1 MSAVRKLSGRLAM
14 AGLGLVCGAA
24 VLLALLAQHRY
35 GMEPCPWCILQRMLF
50 VLIAVGSLVAAAL
63 PGMGRRLLSIV
74 LLPFALGGGAAAL
87 WQHFVA
93 AKTNSCALTF
103 ADKVIGFFGLDTRW
117 PEVFEVRATCADA
130 AVSVLGVPFE
140 FWSLALF
147 ALAGMVMLYSAVTA
161 DRRA

>member
-1 MSAVRKLSGRLAM
+1 GRACTQRRRCRATAFGRLRRDRADRRSPLKTRSENMSAVRKLSGRLAM

-74 LLPFALGGGAAAL
+74 LLPFALGGVAAAL

-103 ADKVIGFFGLDTRW
+103 ADK
-117 PEVFEVRATCADA
+117 
-130 AVSVLGVPFE
+130 
-140 FWSLALF
+140 
-147 ALAGMVMLYSAVTA
+147 
-161 DRRA
+161 